1 MWRADEL
8 RCVALRRLA
17 RLTRHGI
24 DTWLNSLESGF
35 AEAPID
41 VTDQDDDRIDLLR
54 TETRVVL

>member
-8 RCVALRRLA
+8 RCVA

-41 VTDQDDDRIDLLR
+41 FTDQDDDRIDFLR
-54 TETRVVL
+54 AETRVVM

>member
-8 RCVALRRLA
+8 RCVA

-41 VTDQDDDRIDLLR
+41 CTDQDDDRIDFLR
-54 TETRVVL
+54 AETRVVL